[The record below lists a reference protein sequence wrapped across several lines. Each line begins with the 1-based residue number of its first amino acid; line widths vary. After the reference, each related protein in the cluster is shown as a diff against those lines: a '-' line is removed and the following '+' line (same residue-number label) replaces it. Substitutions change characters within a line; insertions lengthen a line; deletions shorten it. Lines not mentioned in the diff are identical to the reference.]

1 MLKKWGKFLIPGTHI
16 AGWLPLIIMI
26 VAWSAGNL
34 TFNPIQA
41 ATIRTG
47 RTAIIFLVLSLAITP
62 MNTLF
67 GLRQLIPLRRWLG
80 LYAFLYASVHVS
92 IFTGVDYGFNLEL
105 LRGAI
110 LEKPY
115 AFVGAATFLILLP
128 LALTSTK
135 GWMRR
140 LKKNWKRLHRL
151 AYIAGPL
158 ATIHYA
164 WAQKAD
170 IRLPI
175 ALGVLVL
182 ILLVLRIGPVRA
194 RVGGWRYLPR
204 SARNW
209 FISRLGGNA
218 DARAHQDASIH
229 AGVHTHNA
237 ISGKLDQE

>member
-1 MLKKWGKFLIPGTHI
+1 MSKRWGKLLLVGTHI

-26 VAWSAGNL
+26 VAWSTGNL

-41 ATIRTG
+41 ATIRSG
-47 RTAIIFLVLSLAITP
+47 RTAIIFLILSLAITP
-62 MNTLF
+62 INTLF

-80 LYAFLYASVHVS
+80 LYTFLYAAVHVS
-92 IFTGVDYGFNLEL
+92 IFIGVDYGFDLVL
-105 LRGAI
+105 LREAI

-115 AFVGAATFLILLP
+115 AFVGAATFSILLP

-151 AYIAGPL
+151 VYLAGPL

-170 IRLPI
+170 IRIPI
-175 ALGVLVL
+175 AVGIL
-182 ILLVLRIGPVRA
+182 ILLLLGLRISPVRA
-194 RVGGWRYLPR
+194 WASQLRYLPR
-204 SARNW
+204 TLRNV
-209 FISRLGGNA
+209 FISH
-218 DARAHQDASIH
+218 DSKRANLSVQ
-229 AGVHTHNA
+229 
-237 ISGKLDQE
+237 

>member
-1 MLKKWGKFLIPGTHI
+1 MLKHWEKLLLPGTHI

-26 VAWSAGNL
+26 VAWSTGNL
-34 TFNPIQA
+34 TFNPVQA

-47 RTAIIFLVLSLAITP
+47 RTAIIFLALSLAITP

-92 IFTGVDYGFNLEL
+92 IFTGLDYGFNFDL
-105 LRGAI
+105 LRAAI

-115 AFVGAATFLILLP
+115 ALVGAMTFLILLP
-128 LALTSTK
+128 LALTSTR

-140 LKKNWKRLHRL
+140 LNKNWKRLHRL
-151 AYIAGPL
+151 VYIAGPL

-170 IRLPI
+170 IRIPI
-175 ALGVLVL
+175 ALGVL
-182 ILLVLRIGPVRA
+182 ILMMLVLRIRSVRG
-194 RVGGWRYLPR
+194 RVAQWRHR
-204 SARNW
+204 AHSARNW
-209 FISRLGGNA
+209 LPSRTRNNA
-218 DARAHQDASIH
+218 DSAAR
-229 AGVHTHNA
+229 
-237 ISGKLDQE
+237 

>member
-1 MLKKWGKFLIPGTHI
+1 MSKRWGRLLLVATHI
-16 AGWLPLIIMI
+16 AGWVPLLVMI
-26 VAWSAGNL
+26 LAWSTGNL

-62 MNTLF
+62 MNTIF
-67 GLRQLIPLRRWLG
+67 GLRQAIPLRRWLG
-80 LYAFLYASVHVS
+80 LYAFLYATVHVS
-92 IFTGVDYGFNLEL
+92 IFTGVDYGFDLAL
-105 LRGAI
+105 LREAI

-115 AFVGAATFLILLP
+115 ALVGAITFLILLP

-151 AYIAGPL
+151 VYLAAPL

-170 IRLPI
+170 IRVPI
-175 ALGVLVL
+175 AVGALVLVL
-182 ILLVLRIGPVRA
+182 LILRISCVRTWA
-194 RVGGWRYLPR
+194 
-204 SARNW
+204 
-209 FISRLGGNA
+209 SRLRNVP
-218 DARAHQDASIH
+218 RTLRTRVASRREGHLELSTRRDRRSI
-229 AGVHTHNA
+229 
-237 ISGKLDQE
+237 

>member
-1 MLKKWGKFLIPGTHI
+1 MSKRTGALLLVGTHI
-16 AGWLPLIIMI
+16 AGWVPLIAMI
-26 VAWSAGNL
+26 IAWSTGNL
-34 TFNPIQA
+34 TFNPVQA

-47 RTAIIFLVLSLAITP
+47 RTAIIFLVLSLMITP
-62 MNTLF
+62 LNTLF

-80 LYAFLYASVHVS
+80 LYTFLYAAVHVS
-92 IFTGVDYGFNLEL
+92 IFIGVDYGFDLTL
-105 LRGAI
+105 LQEAI

-151 AYIAGPL
+151 VYLAAPL

-170 IRLPI
+170 IRIPI
-175 ALGVLVL
+175 AVGILILVL
-182 ILLVLRIGPVRA
+182 LALRIGPIRA
-194 RVGGWRYLPR
+194 SASRIRYAPR
-204 SARNW
+204 SLRTWLATR
-209 FISRLGGNA
+209 SA
-218 DARAHQDASIH
+218 
-229 AGVHTHNA
+229 
-237 ISGKLDQE
+237 

>member
-1 MLKKWGKFLIPGTHI
+1 MSKRWGRLFLITTHI
-16 AGWLPLIIMI
+16 AGWVPLIVMI
-26 VAWSAGNL
+26 LAWSTGNL

-62 MNTLF
+62 INTIFRL
-67 GLRQLIPLRRWLG
+67 GQMIPLRRWLG
-80 LYAFLYASVHVS
+80 LYAFLYAAVHVS
-92 IFTGVDYGFNLEL
+92 IFTGVDYGFDLAL
-105 LRGAI
+105 LCEAI

-151 AYIAGPL
+151 IYLAAPL

-170 IRLPI
+170 IRIPVSV
-175 ALGVLVL
+175 GVLVL
-182 ILLVLRIGPVRA
+182 VLLVLRIGRVRTWASRLHNAPRALRA
-194 RVGGWRYLPR
+194 RVALRREG
-204 SARNW
+204 
-209 FISRLGGNA
+209 
-218 DARAHQDASIH
+218 H
-229 AGVHTHNA
+229 
-237 ISGKLDQE
+237 LDLST